1 MRIHTTQS
9 GYFGDEVTRIADMH
23 VHTDDSP
30 DANIPATELLARAS
44 RAGLAAVG
52 FVAHL
57 DLDPEDFCYGGFDGD
72 GYLRSLSTAAR
83 DIPETRLIRG
93 LEIGEPHR
101 FGDAARRLADY
112 SQYDF
117 ITGALHTTKR
127 AGMILGPDAFQGR
140 DPIGIIGEYLT
151 ETVEMV
157 TSADMDILAHF
168 GLFRRGMALAGLDTS
183 LDETELFPGKVDA
196 ILEVMTDRG
205 IALEV
210 NTSGLRRLEKVTY
223 PIPSIIRRYR
233 ELGGELVTLGS
244 DTHREPWIFFG
255 LEEGR
260 RLLLESGFRRAFIFS
275 RRTPEAYPLD

>member
-1 MRIHTTQS
+1 MNP
-9 GYFGDEVTRIADMH
+9 VADMH

-30 DANIPATELLARAS
+30 DANIPAAELLARATS
-44 RAGLAAVG
+44 EGLAAVG

-57 DLDPEDFCYGGFDGD
+57 DLDPDDFCYGGFDGE
-72 GYLRSLSTAAR
+72 GYLRSLSAAER

-93 LEIGEPHR
+93 IEVGEPHR
-101 FGDAARRLADY
+101 FGDAARRLTDY
-112 SQYDF
+112 SRYDF
-117 ITGALHTTKR
+117 ITGALHSTKR
-127 AGMILGPDAFQGR
+127 SGMILGPDAFQGR
-140 DPIGIIGEYLT
+140 DPIGIVGEYLS

-157 TSADMDILAHF
+157 SSADMDILAHF

-183 LDETELFPGKVDA
+183 LDETELFPGEVDA
-196 ILEVMTDRG
+196 ILEALVSRG

-210 NTSGLRRLEKVTY
+210 NTSGLRRQEKVTY
-223 PIPSIIRRYR
+223 PIPSVIRRYR

-255 LEEGR
+255 LEAGR
-260 RLLLESGFRRAFIFS
+260 RLLLKNGFRRAFIFS